1 MSTFQ
6 SWLDRYVTLQRQAL
20 ESVDLHDV
28 RKFVDLLRS
37 AWRRR
42 ASIFVAGNGGSAA
55 NASHFAVDLGKSAS
69 NVLAKRFRVMS
80 LTDNSPWITALANDE
95 SYSSIF
101 SRQLENV
108 ASPGDLLILISVSG
122 ASPNLVNAARWA
134 RQSGLSTF
142 ALVGGNRGPIADLVD
157 HAIVANDTHYGRVE
171 DIQMTILHMA
181 CYAFIECEELR
192 GE

>member
-6 SWLDRYVTLQRQAL
+6 SWLDRYVARQRQTL

-42 ASIFVAGNGGSAA
+42 ASIFIAGNGGSAA

-69 NVLAKRFRVMS
+69 DVLAKRFRVMS
-80 LTDNSPWITALANDE
+80 LADNSPWTTALANDE
-95 SYSSIF
+95 GYSSIF
-101 SRQLENV
+101 SRQMENV
-108 ASPGDLLILISVSG
+108 ARPGDLLILISVSG
-122 ASPNLVNAARWA
+122 ASPNLVTAARWA
-134 RQSGLSTF
+134 RQSGLFTF
-142 ALVGGNRGPIADLVD
+142 AMVGGNRGPIAEIVD
-157 HAIVANDTHYGRVE
+157 QVIVVNDTHYGRVE
-171 DIQMTILHMA
+171 DVQMTILHMA

-192 GE
+192 SE